1 MKEDVLEQV
10 VEDYL
15 QLNGYFT
22 THNVSFKPD
31 KAHAEY
37 VSREDSVPSDIDVV
51 GYRPRGTGVEKVM
64 AVSCKAWQDGFD
76 PRAKLRGL
84 REGLPKNNRRK
95 TWHQFRELW
104 KPKWSAA
111 FHDAV
116 VKLTGEREFT
126 YCIAVTRLTGKLTAE
141 DAAAEWSND
150 PTIREN
156 LNGCMFR
163 FLTLEEMWGK
173 VVAEATT
180 RPAPSEIGRLAQLL
194 KAARLPGVS

>member
-15 QLNGYFT
+15 QLTGYFT

-31 KAHAEY
+31 KEHAEY
-37 VSREDSVPSDIDVV
+37 VSRLDSVPSDIDVV
-51 GYRPRGTGVEKVM
+51 GYRPNAAGVEQVM

-76 PRAKLRGL
+76 AKAKLRGL
-84 REGLPKNNRRK
+84 RENLPKNNPRK

-104 KPKWSAA
+104 NPKWSSA
-111 FHDAV
+111 FHDAIAN
-116 VKLTGEREFT
+116 LTGEREFT
-126 YCIAVTRLTGKLTAE
+126 YCIAVTWLKGRLNAE
-141 DAAAEWSND
+141 EAADLWSSD

-156 LNGCMFR
+156 LNGCAFR
-163 FLTLEEMWGK
+163 FLTLEEMWSK
-173 VVAEATT
+173 VMAEATL

-194 KAARLPGVS
+194 KAARLPGVG

>member
-31 KAHAEY
+31 KEHAEY

-51 GYRPRGTGVEKVM
+51 GYRPQATGVGKVM

-104 KPKWSAA
+104 KPKWSTA

-116 VKLTGEREFT
+116 ANLTGEREFT
-126 YCIAVTRLTGKLTAE
+126 YCIAVTWLKGGLTADE
-141 DAAAEWSND
+141 AAALWSSD
-150 PTIREN
+150 ETIRAN
-156 LNGCMFR
+156 LNGCTFR
-163 FLTLEEMWGK
+163 FLTLEEMWTK
-173 VVAEATT
+173 VVAEATL

-194 KAARLPGVS
+194 KAAGLPASS